1 MPFVNIRLVKEVIA
15 DDPDGK
21 KAEMTDKIATVIAAS
36 TGVSE
41 DQVWIVFEEVDAKDW
56 FLGKNSVKKLRF
68 NRP

>member
-15 DDPDGK
+15 DDPDRK
-21 KAEMTDKIATVIAAS
+21 KAEMTDKIAAVIAAA

-56 FLGKNSVKKLRF
+56 FLGKNSVKKLGF

>member
-1 MPFVNIRLVKEVIA
+1 MPFVNIRIVKEVIA
-15 DDPDGK
+15 DDPDRK
-21 KAEMTDKIATVIAAS
+21 KAEMTDKIASVIAAA

-56 FLGKNSVKKLRF
+56 FLGKDSVKKLRF

>member
-1 MPFVNIRLVKEVIA
+1 MPFVNIRLVREVIA
-15 DDPDGK
+15 DDPDRK
-21 KAEMTDKIATVIAAS
+21 KAEMTDKIAAVIAAA

-56 FLGKNSVKKLRF
+56 FLGKSSVKKLRF

>member
-15 DDPDGK
+15 HDPDRK
-21 KAEMTDKIATVIAAS
+21 KAEMTDKIAAA

-41 DQVWIVFEEVDAKDW
+41 DQVGIVFEQVDAKDW